1 MKSLLPNVKKL
12 ADLPVVAII
21 GGDPFLRNVIQK
33 QLREIALGESFAQMN
48 FGHFLAGEKAM
59 ADILAACRDFP
70 CFASRRVVLLQDLE
84 KIKKKE
90 GTELI
95 PYLQDPQP
103 TTLLILEGAKADGR
117 LEWVKVLKKTSEWVE
132 VPTGSTPDAIEWV
145 RQCFSKWKGNYEE
158 GVPEQMVEIL
168 GTSFGLLQQATDQLL
183 LMTGPGK
190 TVSQKGVEQLFVKVA
205 EENIFEVLDALFQGD
220 RVGLHRSL
228 DRLLSSGEAP
238 LKILA
243 LLYRHLSI
251 LLSLRDGRGGQ
262 TWSLFRMPPHA
273 RRQYQNQASRFG
285 KQLHVGLL
293 QPLVETDRGLKGS
306 PLPKATILKNCVETI
321 GGLLTKRGD

>member
-1 MKSLLPNVKKL
+1 MNSLLPNAKKL
-12 ADLPVVAII
+12 AGLPVVAMV
-21 GGDPFLRNVIQK
+21 GGDPFLRYELQK

-48 FGHFLAGEKAM
+48 FGHFLAGEKPM
-59 ADILAACRDFP
+59 ADVLAACRDFP

-90 GTELI
+90 GSELI
-95 PYLQDPQP
+95 PYLRDPQP
-103 TTLLILEGAKADGR
+103 STLLILEGAKADGR
-117 LEWVKVLKKTSEWVE
+117 LEWVKILKKTSEWVE
-132 VPTGSTPDAIEWV
+132 IPEGSIPDAIQWV
-145 RQCFSKWKGNYEE
+145 KECYLKLGGDFEE

-168 GTSFGLLQQATDQLL
+168 GNSFGLLQQATDQLL
-183 LMTGPGK
+183 LMAGPGN
-190 TVSQKGVEQLFVKVA
+190 TVSQKDVERLFVKVA
-205 EENIFEVLDALFQGD
+205 EENIFQVLDALFQGD
-220 RVGLHRSL
+220 RIGLHRSL

-251 LLSLRDGRGGQ
+251 LLSIRDGRGGQ

-285 KQLHVGLL
+285 KQLHMGLL
-293 QPLVETDRGLKGS
+293 QPLVETDRALKGS
-306 PLPKATILKNCVETI
+306 PLPQVTILKNCVETI
-321 GGLLTKRGD
+321 GGLLSQGRN